1 MEDIAQV
8 LGDDAAFRVEQQCH
22 LLLAQPDC
30 VTLKLYVQLYRTIG
44 SVVQDDLAT
53 TSADDRRGIL
63 VLFYQ
68 VMSPLVRHHLPP
80 HVRRQLSKRRH
91 HCFRVL
97 VSVSYTHLTLPTIY

>member
-1 MEDIAQV
+1 MEDVRQMFAQHT
-8 LGDDAAFRVEQQCH
+8 AFRVEQQCH
-22 LLLAQPDC
+22 LLLVQPDR
-30 VTLKLYVQLYRTIG
+30 VVFKLHIKFRRTIG

-53 TSADDRRGIL
+53 TSAGNRRGAL

-68 VMSPLVRHHLPP
+68 VTFPLVRRHLPS

-97 VSVSYTHLTLPTIY
+97 V